1 MLRSRFGFGCRI
13 LPSAISPRMPR
24 CEIVVLAR
32 LGQRLAWEKK
42 CPFAL
47 SIPPPLSKSDK
58 SLFTFRLRVAE
69 ECKPLHLPRTLSK
82 LCASACASQRPL
94 QPRTASAALKA
105 DAPTR
110 SVPEPRRPLRLQWQ
124 KPALEKASCL
134 HRPATWKDSATG
146 TRLGAQAAQ
155 GSRARAVWRMM

>member
-1 MLRSRFGFGCRI
+1 MFETHSDFGCRI
-13 LPSAISPRMPR
+13 LPNAIPSQIPGV
-24 CEIVVLAR
+24 EDVETR
-32 LGQRLAWEKK
+32 LGRRTAWEKT

-110 SVPEPRRPLRLQWQ
+110 IGPELRHPLRLQSQ
-124 KPALEKASCL
+124 RQALERAFCQYL
-134 HRPATWKDSATG
+134 PAAWKDSETYNQLDARG
-146 TRLGAQAAQ
+146 AQ
-155 GSRARAVWRMM
+155 GSRARVAWRMM